1 MCLLVAHAQTRLSN
15 RRPDTPLK
23 PSPRH
28 ASQTVAQTRLSNRR
42 TQVVVGPLR
51 STVSEASAL
60 LLGVRNTPQV
70 SYGSSS
76 PTLSDTSLYPRF
88 FRTFPSD
95 ASAATTICQL
105 LSDQL
110 DLAQVGVF
118 YSSDTYGEG
127 YMKALQSDCSAL
139 GVEVQGWAYEIGNHQ
154 SIRTVMSNL
163 EASAVSVVIFVFLDT
178 ADLAMLIEAGLELQ
192 SLGKSKPRLLVLPEA
207 LDLDSLS
214 SAAREVLHGSLA
226 LRSIGG
232 TTANPRWAAFASQ
245 GWYNLNASAF
255 NQLLPE
261 PFHLNQSIF
270 GPTFD
275 ASNSYYLRNLGTY
288 EYDAMA
294 AVGLLACQVAP
305 SGALPADFGTQL
317 WNAATSADFEFEG
330 LSGVVRFD
338 ERGDRNQ
345 LTVNIQLYN
354 VLQAANG
361 SHVELLVASYD
372 GTKAV
377 PWGWRGGSMSASGVV
392 FNGGADTPPNDIA
405 PASDSSSPFAI
416 LIAFSCMFGGLFL
429 LIGVYLLAKY
439 KKGKQAEAKRR
450 KTEEELAKAKADAQR
465 ERNLMGIIFHELRN
479 PLNGVVAHLR
489 LGSQSPS
496 ESAERLQSALVCT
509 EHALSFL
516 NGLSQIEKL
525 EASAATALRIER
537 CSLYEVVR
545 SVITIVSPQLKPGV
559 KLLTRYPPET
569 LQVELDRTVLA
580 QVLINLLQ
588 NAAAN
593 TSSGFVEL
601 VCSAAAN
608 SASEAFVEVALTVRD
623 TGKGMS
629 EEVQAKIF
637 DRYQSVGGIGL
648 GMYLTKLQI
657 QQMGSSISVQSP
669 WTSSNGEQHGAQF
682 SFALHL
688 EAAPP
693 SPKIA
698 LAARALPVEI
708 ELPEPQLPRRL
719 RVHSTTA
726 ATYTHTSV
734 RLYQHL
740 AAHSY

>member
-1 MCLLVAHAQTRLSN
+1 MQTFPYLRGDVATIESQIQRLADSSI
-15 RRPDTPLK
+15 RI
-23 PSPRH
+23 
-28 ASQTVAQTRLSNRR
+28 
-42 TQVVVGPLR
+42 VVV
-51 STVSEASAL
+51 
-60 LLGVRNTPQV
+60 
-70 SYGSSS
+70 
-76 PTLSDTSLYPRF
+76 
-88 FRTFPSD
+88 
-95 ASAATTICQL
+95 I
-105 LSDQL
+105 
-110 DLAQVGVF
+110 
-118 YSSDTYGEG
+118 
-127 YMKALQSDCSAL
+127 
-139 GVEVQGWAYEIGNHQ
+139 
-154 SIRTVMSNL
+154 
-163 EASAVSVVIFVFLDT
+163 
-178 ADLAMLIEAGLELQ
+178 
-192 SLGKSKPRLLVLPEA
+192 A
-207 LDLDSLS
+207 LDHSEVADIVAAALAEGTTLGPGVPSWWFFNDFGGGFASLPKYTI
-214 SAAREVLHGSLA
+214 AALHGAAQIKPTGALA
-226 LRSIGG
+226 
-232 TTANPRWAAFASQ
+232 TNPRWAAFASR
-245 GWYNLNASAF
+245 GWPSLNASAF
-255 NQLLPE
+255 NRLLPG
-261 PFHLNQSIF
+261 PFHMNQSLF
-270 GPTFD
+270 GPSTSD
-275 ASNSYYLRNLGTY
+275 SAYVRDLATY
-288 EYDAMA
+288 NYDAVA